1 MKQNKNV
8 VRLTES
14 QLKAM
19 VAESVREALNEIDWG
34 GLSHD
39 EWNTFRREVNDI
51 NYDDYESNEE
61 DFDTPSNVQNL

>member
-19 VAESVREALNEIDWG
+19 VAESVREALNEISWRMAD
-34 GLSHD
+34 HA
-39 EWNTFRREVNDI
+39 
-51 NYDDYESNEE
+51 YDKAEKDFS
-61 DFDTPSNVQNL
+61 DVVDKHMFDTDYINQSKKG